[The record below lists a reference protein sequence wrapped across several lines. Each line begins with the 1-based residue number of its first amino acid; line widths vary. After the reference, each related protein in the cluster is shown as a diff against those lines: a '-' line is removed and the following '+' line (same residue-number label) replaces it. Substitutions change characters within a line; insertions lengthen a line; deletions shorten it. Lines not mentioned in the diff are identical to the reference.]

1 MGLSQSM
8 PKGCCPQCGMNLIAG
23 QPKCWLC
30 HAASP
35 GAAVE
40 SVAWGLQPRVEH
52 PSAAPSEYRLA
63 SLLLSMTIVA
73 VLAGIIAMHPGIGIV
88 VAIVALPVLVH
99 ACFATARRNDR
110 VQSTSSGGVAGRDR
124 VQTSSTE
131 VAAGKERVQASSAGS
146 TLATV
151 LLTLTMIVTVP
162 LAAGVAFFIACAVSF
177 TSPGGR
183 DPFAAGGM
191 AALAVGGAVTC
202 LFVGLLVIVIRKS

>member
-63 SLLLSMTIVA
+63 SLLLFMTIVA

-99 ACFATARRNDR
+99 ACFATARRKDRVPSPSSGGVVGKDR
-110 VQSTSSGGVAGRDR
+110 VQS
-124 VQTSSTE
+124 
-131 VAAGKERVQASSAGS
+131 SSAGS

-183 DPFAAGGM
+183 DPFAAGGL
-191 AALAVGGAVTC
+191 AALVVGGAVTC
-202 LFVGLLVIVIRKS
+202 LFVGLLVAVIRKQ

>member
-1 MGLSQSM
+1 M

-52 PSAAPSEYRLA
+52 PSAAPSEYRLT
-63 SLLLSMTIVA
+63 SLLLFMTILA
-73 VLAGIIAMHPGIGIV
+73 VLAGIIAMHRGLGIV

-99 ACFATARRNDR
+99 ACFAPARRKDR
-110 VQSTSSGGVAGRDR
+110 VQASSSGGVVGKDR
-124 VQTSSTE
+124 VHSP
-131 VAAGKERVQASSAGS
+131 SAGS
-146 TLATV
+146 TLAAV
-151 LLTLTMIVTVP
+151 LLTLAMVVTVP
-162 LAAGVAFFIACAVSF
+162 VAAGVAFFFACASAF
-177 TSPGGR
+177 DLTGGR

-202 LFVGLLVIVIRKS
+202 LFVGALVAVIRKP

>member
-1 MGLSQSM
+1 MGLPQSM

-63 SLLLSMTIVA
+63 SLLLFMTILA
-73 VLAGIIAMHPGIGIV
+73 VLAGIIAMHRGLGIV

-99 ACFATARRNDR
+99 ACFAPARRKDR
-110 VQSTSSGGVAGRDR
+110 VPSPSSGGLAGKDR
-124 VQTSSTE
+124 VHSP
-131 VAAGKERVQASSAGS
+131 SAGS
-146 TLATV
+146 TLAAV
-151 LLTLTMIVTVP
+151 LLTLAMVVTVP
-162 LAAGVAFFIACAVSF
+162 VAAGVAFFFACASAF
-177 TSPGGR
+177 DSPGGG
-183 DPFAAGGM
+183 DPVKAGGM

-202 LFVGLLVIVIRKS
+202 LFVGALVAVVRQR

>member
-40 SVAWGLQPRVEH
+40 SVAWVLQPRVEH

-63 SLLLSMTIVA
+63 SLLLFMTIVA
-73 VLAGIIAMHPGIGIV
+73 VLAGIIAMHRGLGIV

-99 ACFATARRNDR
+99 ACVATARRKER
-110 VQSTSSGGVAGRDR
+110 VPSPSSGGL
-124 VQTSSTE
+124 
-131 VAAGKERVQASSAGS
+131 AGKERVRASSAGS
-146 TLATV
+146 TLAAV
-151 LLTLTMIVTVP
+151 LLTLAMVVTVP
-162 LAAGVAFFIACAVSF
+162 VAAGVAFFIACAVAF
-177 TSPGGR
+177 DSPGGR
-183 DPFAAGGM
+183 DPVMAGGM

-202 LFVGLLVIVIRKS
+202 LFVGLLVTVIRRP